1 MSDRSQ
7 EPALAAVVQLFE
19 RRRDD
24 AAHALAEVVARHQ
37 QALRQLEQLQG
48 YCNEVA
54 ERWALREGEVLSL
67 GVTRELHGFLG
78 RLDQVQGIQRETIG
92 RIEWQLQAAQR
103 AVAQCKQRLRM
114 VELLL
119 ERRQSARRSMADR
132 AEQREMDA
140 VAARQM
146 AARKGLA
153 AMAWR

>member
-1 MSDRSQ
+1 
-7 EPALAAVVQLFE
+7 
-19 RRRDD
+19 
-24 AAHALAEVVARHQ
+24 
-37 QALRQLEQLQG
+37 
-48 YCNEVA
+48 
-54 ERWALREGEVLSL
+54 LREGEVLSL

-92 RIEWQLQAAQR
+92 RIELQLQAAQR

-140 VAARQM
+140 IAARQM